1 MVILLQGTFLSF
13 FGNLR
18 IICDFVAHGDHSSN
32 IDARGNS
39 TEHCLDSFDLWLF
52 LFALVTF
59 YGVGRKIL
67 CVGEVWKF
75 FVE

>member
-1 MVILLQGTFLSF
+1 MWLNVLSLAKILLYRCFVVVILLQGTFLSF

-52 LFALVTF
+52 CLP
-59 YGVGRKIL
+59 
-67 CVGEVWKF
+67 
-75 FVE
+75 